1 MFMKHSNRFVPT
13 HYLRILLCFWKN
25 SLIREMSFR
34 AHFFIKVVGELAW
47 VGMTLIFL
55 DVIFRHT
62 SQIGGWSHHQY
73 LFLMGT
79 HLLITG
85 IFEAFFFDNCLRVSE
100 LVRTGDLDFVLLR
113 PANAQF
119 LLSLERV
126 NYSALAN
133 VPVALGLCG
142 WAVDGHVKNSEC
154 RIGELI
160 SIEHLGLY
168 VLLVA
173 AGIVILYSLLFMFAI
188 TSIWF
193 IRQTGLGDLWF
204 YTVSFAR
211 YPAEIYKNFAGGVLW
226 FALVFVIPI
235 LLVANLPA
243 SVVIRTTFDPFL
255 VAYLVVAAV
264 VLLFVSSGVFRL
276 ALRWYRSASS

>member
-1 MFMKHSNRFVPT
+1 MFLKRSNRFVPA

-62 SQIGGWSHHQY
+62 NQIGDWSHHQY

-85 IFEAFFFDNCLRVSE
+85 IFEAFFFDNCFRVSE

-142 WAVDGHVKNSEC
+142 WAVEGHGQP
-154 RIGELI
+154 IA
-160 SIEHLGLY
+160 IEHLGLY
-168 VLLVA
+168 VLLVT
-173 AGIVILYSLLFMFAI
+173 AGVLILYSLLFMFAI

-193 IRQTGLGDLWF
+193 IRQTGLEQLWF

-243 SVVIRTTFDPFL
+243 SVVIRATFDDYFL

-264 VLLFVSSGVFRL
+264 VLLIVSSLVFRL

>member
-1 MFMKHSNRFVPT
+1 MFMKRSNRFVPA

-62 SQIGGWSHHQY
+62 NQIGDWSHHQY

-142 WAVDGHVKNSEC
+142 WAVEGHGQP
-154 RIGELI
+154 IA
-160 SIEHLGLY
+160 IEHLGLY
-168 VLLVA
+168 VLLVT
-173 AGIVILYSLLFMFAI
+173 AGVLILYSLLFMFAI

-193 IRQTGLGDLWF
+193 IRQTGLEQLWF

-243 SVVIRTTFDPFL
+243 SVVIRATFDDYFL

-264 VLLFVSSGVFRL
+264 VLLIVSSLVFRL